1 MGMSH
6 LIISVYTGANIR
18 KHHMRIFNGCKYEQ
32 MSILLLYSRNLDLC
46 DKITRV
52 YVYTSAYDR
61 YTCVHIHEYTIY
73 VYVYAGMSASII
85 RIGACI
91 CLYIRM
97 HIDNISVKFRLISKL
112 FLFSFLFYLCNI

>member
-6 LIISVYTGANIR
+6 LIISVYTGANIIIY
-18 KHHMRIFNGCKYEQ
+18 HMRVFNGYKYEQ
-32 MSILLLYSRNLDLC
+32 TSILLLYSRNLDLC
-46 DKITRV
+46 DKITRI

-61 YTCVHIHEYTIY
+61 YAWVHRHEYTIY
-73 VYVYAGMSASII
+73 VYVYSGMSGSII
-85 RIGACI
+85 RIGGCI

-112 FLFSFLFYLCNI
+112 FLFSFLFHLCNI

>member
-1 MGMSH
+1 MSH
-6 LIISVYTGANIR
+6 LIISVYTGVNII
-18 KHHMRIFNGCKYEQ
+18 KHYTRIFNVCKYER
-32 MSILLLYSRNLDLC
+32 MSILLLYSRNLDLY
-46 DKITRV
+46 DKITRI
-52 YVYTSAYDR
+52 YVHMLAHAR
-61 YTCVHIHEYTIY
+61 YALVHRHEYTIY

-112 FLFSFLFYLCNI
+112 FLFSFLFHLCNI